1 MTICVKQ
8 QKYFSKILNR
18 NLTSI
23 SGFFNLVSASGNVEG
38 SEDDIDNSE
47 QGPHGLGLGECLNV
61 QTPQTL
67 TSYTQGILCKFGE
80 KKLDKKLFMIVD
92 VW

>member
-1 MTICVKQ
+1 MLILTICVKQ

-23 SGFFNLVSASGNVEG
+23 SGFFNLVSATGNVEG

-47 QGPHGLGLGECLNV
+47 QGPHGLGGSL
-61 QTPQTL
+61 PL
-67 TSYTQGILCKFGE
+67 TSLNAMQ
-80 KKLDKKLFMIVD
+80 
-92 VW
+92 